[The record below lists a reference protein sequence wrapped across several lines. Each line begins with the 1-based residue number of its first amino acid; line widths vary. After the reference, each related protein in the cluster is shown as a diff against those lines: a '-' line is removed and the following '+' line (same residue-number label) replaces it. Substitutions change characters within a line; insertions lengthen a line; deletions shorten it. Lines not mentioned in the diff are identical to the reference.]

1 LTKIRVTKQHISMKI
16 FNTEQIRAWDAYTI
30 KNEPVRS
37 VDLMNRAAQA
47 FAHWFTGLYG
57 DTRRPVSVF
66 AGTGNN
72 GGDGLALAR
81 ILHRKAYDVRL
92 VVCDFGGKRSAD
104 FERQLQMLPPRD
116 SLPVQFLHASAASP
130 PPASAV
136 VVDALFGSGL
146 TRPLEGPW
154 AEMIAFLNR
163 LPNEILAIDLPSGLY
178 ADRHTEGPCVRA
190 QRVFS
195 FETPKLAFFMP
206 ENGASVGEWAFGAIG
221 LHPEFAVQ
229 TDSPFT
235 YLTADAL
242 RLRARHKFDHK
253 GTYGHAL
260 LIAGSY
266 GKMGAAVLAAKAA
279 LRAGA
284 GLLTVH
290 APACGGAILQTAV
303 PEAMF
308 SADRRAKLWSAAP
321 DPGAYRSVGLGC
333 GIGLAPETAAA
344 MEALLDRAHSPL
356 VLDADA
362 LNLLAAHPTWWPK
375 IPQNSLLTPHLKE
388 FERLFGASRNDFERL
403 ELLRGQAAARG
414 VHIILKG
421 AHTAIASPDG
431 RCRFNSTGNPG
442 MATAGAGDVLTGIL
456 TGLLAQGYAPEDAA
470 CLGVYLHGLAGD
482 LAASRYS
489 RPGMTAGSIAA
500 CLGAAWNAL
509 ERV

>member
-1 LTKIRVTKQHISMKI
+1 MKI
-16 FNTEQIRAWDAYTI
+16 FNAEQIRAWDAYTI
-30 KNEPVRS
+30 ENEPIRS

-47 FAHWFTGLYG
+47 FAHWFTGLYA
-57 DTRRPVSVF
+57 DTRRPVFVF

-81 ILHRKAYDVRL
+81 ILHRKSYEIRL
-92 VVCDFGGKRSAD
+92 FICDFGGKRSTD

-116 SLPVQFLHASAASP
+116 NLPVQTLHPSAGLPSV
-130 PPASAV
+130 PPAAV

-146 TRPLEGPW
+146 SRPPEGAW
-154 AEMIAFLNR
+154 AETIAFLNN
-163 LPNEILAIDLPSGLY
+163 LPNEIVSIDVPSGLFV
-178 ADRHTEGPCVRA
+178 DRYTASPCVRA
-190 QRVFS
+190 HRVFS

-206 ENGASVGEWAFGAIG
+206 ENAAWLGEWAFGSIG
-221 LHPEFAVQ
+221 LHPEYAAQ
-229 TDSPFT
+229 TDTPFT
-235 YLTADAL
+235 YLTAAAL
-242 RLRARHKFDHK
+242 NLRARRKFDHK
-253 GTYGHAL
+253 GTFGHAL

-266 GKMGAAVLAAKAA
+266 GKMGAAVLAARAA

-284 GLLTVH
+284 GLVTVH

-321 DPGAYRSVGLGC
+321 EIGLFRSVGLGC
-333 GIGLAPETAAA
+333 GIGQAPETAAA
-344 MEALLDRAHSPL
+344 MEALLDQASSPL

-362 LNLLAAHPTWWPK
+362 LNLLAAHPAWWSK
-375 IPQNSLLTPHLKE
+375 IPPNSLLTPHPKE
-388 FERLFGASRNDFERL
+388 FERLFGPSRNDFERL
-403 ELLRGQAAARG
+403 ELLRIQAAAHG
-414 VHIILKG
+414 VFIILKG
-421 AHTAIASPDG
+421 AHTVIAGPDG

-456 TGLLAQGYAPEDAA
+456 TGLLAQGYPPEDAA

-482 LAASRYS
+482 LAANKYS

-500 CLGAAWNAL
+500 CLGDAWKAL
-509 ERV
+509 EGA

>member
-1 LTKIRVTKQHISMKI
+1 
-16 FNTEQIRAWDAYTI
+16 
-30 KNEPVRS
+30 
-37 VDLMNRAAQA
+37 
-47 FAHWFTGLYG
+47 
-57 DTRRPVSVF
+57 
-66 AGTGNN
+66 
-72 GGDGLALAR
+72 
-81 ILHRKAYDVRL
+81 
-92 VVCDFGGKRSAD
+92 
-104 FERQLQMLPPRD
+104 
-116 SLPVQFLHASAASP
+116 
-130 PPASAV
+130 
-136 VVDALFGSGL
+136 
-146 TRPLEGPW
+146 
-154 AEMIAFLNR
+154 
-163 LPNEILAIDLPSGLY
+163 
-178 ADRHTEGPCVRA
+178 
-190 QRVFS
+190 
-195 FETPKLAFFMP
+195 MP